1 MPTDYDGQ
9 FFGILMSQNFRKI
22 ANLGF
27 QRRFLRLIHL
37 P

>member
-1 MPTDYDGQ
+1 
-9 FFGILMSQNFRKI
+9 MSQNFRKI

-27 QRRFLRLIHL
+27 QRRFLRPIHL